1 MNKDMHKDMHKTGWM
16 QPPAP
21 FGGPKWQRNI
31 EGTNLNQI
39 DWVVK
44 SRPHPL
50 TGIAKAEKKE
60 SE

>member
-21 FGGPKWQRNI
+21 FGGPKLDYQQQKPVKPEKQTI
-31 EGTNLNQI
+31 EQDL
-39 DWVVK
+39 
-44 SRPHPL
+44 
-50 TGIAKAEKKE
+50 GIGAFGRIEKKE